1 MAFIPLDK
9 ITDKAIKTALADAD
23 NHVQTYMNNLCTAH
37 KSLYVAMQDAYRLCQ
52 THDKVALHKA
62 AKEIGVKLQSL
73 ATGELAAV
81 KLVFRNAD
89 PSKASA
95 YSAVLVKGAALK
107 IAVDGF
113 AKWIEDKNGVEA
125 IRRADYEELS
135 KQNKADKAAAITKA
149 NSAMRGEGNDAFV
162 IPRPKE
168 SAWVLPVHSDSKK
181 AVWFVTERSDGNFE
195 LVAVQTGK
203 GAIDAMTK
211 RVGEALANPANVKD
225 FKVIFKPARPNTDEQ
240 DAALDRLAGKSQ

>member
-1 MAFIPLDK
+1 MAFITTDK
-9 ITDKAIKTALADAD
+9 ITNKAIKTFLTDAD
-23 NHVQTYMNNLCTAH
+23 KHVQTYMDNLRTAN
-37 KSLYVAMQDAYRLCQ
+37 KSLYVAIQDAYRLSQ

-62 AKEIGVKLQSL
+62 AKEIGIKLQTL

-89 PSKASA
+89 TSKASG

-107 IAVDGF
+107 IGVDVF
-113 AKWIEDKNGVEA
+113 AKWIEENNGVEA

-135 KQNKADKAAAITKA
+135 KQNKADRTAAIAKA
-149 NSAMRGEGNDAFV
+149 NTAMRAERNDAFV

-168 SAWVLPVHSDSKK
+168 SAWALPVHSDTKK
-181 AVWFVTERSDGNFE
+181 AVWFVAERANGDFE
-195 LVAVQTGK
+195 VVAVQTGK

-225 FKVIFKPARPNTDEQ
+225 FKVILKPVKPNTDEQ
-240 DAALDRLAGKSQ
+240 DAAKDRLAGKSE